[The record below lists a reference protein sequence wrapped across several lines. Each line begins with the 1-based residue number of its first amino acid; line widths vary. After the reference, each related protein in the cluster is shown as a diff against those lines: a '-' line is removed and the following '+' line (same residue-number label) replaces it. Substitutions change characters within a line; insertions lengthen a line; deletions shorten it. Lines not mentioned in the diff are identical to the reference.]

1 MIDHGLTVLECFI
14 SDFVSYGYSFNGFS
28 LLLLIVQCSYIV
40 VLLNW
45 TLYTMR
51 SISEFPAEK
60 NLRLPP
66 LRYSHA
72 PTQLS
77 KAT

>member
-45 TLYTMR
+45 TLYNYNALNIR
-51 SISEFPAEK
+51 ISGGEE
-60 NLRLPP
+60 PP
-66 LRYSHA
+66 TSAAQIFSCSYAAL
-72 PTQLS
+72 
-77 KAT
+77 